1 MNEMQVQNIFR
12 QVDRNNN
19 GSICS
24 TELQMALQNGLGTQ
38 FNMKTIDL
46 MVSMFDQDMN
56 GTMNCQEFA
65 QLFNYVQR
73 WMACFRQYDT
83 DRSGTISAQ
92 ELQTALTSFGFR
104 LSPQFI
110 HLLIRKFDRTRRGQI
125 ACVCLQNLT
134 NAFARRDY
142 QRNGYAQFS
151 YEDFLVAAMSV
162 LA

>member
-1 MNEMQVQNIFR
+1 MM
-12 QVDRNNN
+12 
-19 GSICS
+19 
-24 TELQMALQNGLGTQ
+24 
-38 FNMKTIDL
+38 
-46 MVSMFDQDMN
+46 SMFDQDMN

-110 HLLIRKFDRTRRGQI
+110 NMLIRKFDRTRRGQI
-125 ACVCLQNLT
+125 AFDDFMLACVCLQNLT
-134 NAFARRDY
+134 NAFMRHDHNRS
-142 QRNGYAQFS
+142 GVAQMAFEQFLFCGFS
-151 YEDFLVAAMSV
+151 VVS
-162 LA
+162 